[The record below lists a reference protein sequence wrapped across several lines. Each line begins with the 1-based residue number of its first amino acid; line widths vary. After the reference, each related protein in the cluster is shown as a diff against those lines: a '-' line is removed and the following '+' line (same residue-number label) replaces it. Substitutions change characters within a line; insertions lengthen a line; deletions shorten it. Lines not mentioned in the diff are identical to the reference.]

1 MAAESERPPHLNGTS
16 GRSRGP
22 KDTEAASDPVY
33 RSVSESGMIERSI
46 VTSQTQPMSQ
56 VPKLF
61 PNPPTASA
69 TASSTANSA
78 VSSRES
84 SPVRH
89 SARAYNPSS
98 PSRASSHSRKTSQDQ
113 SSPTQH
119 SSGLISGPPTNSPA
133 PNAQR
138 SSSSPVR
145 SLVLSTPVDSLA
157 NVPGPEKSN
166 MPSRAANRRTDLD
179 SALPNTSHKRSS
191 LPLEDLASKTDRN
204 TTWTVA
210 RGVSGQGSSLETVEE
225 MASNPSTPSSDTPTK
240 PVIPEESRLHRID
253 EDPTPRASPQTLG
266 SGSDSG
272 ENRNSEAK
280 EEPRPQASGA
290 AKPPKTLMSQRSTTS
305 LSAGARGKPAD
316 GSVRNMIVET
326 ETVSSIPQV
335 SMGVGNGERGS
346 ASRADQSTLRM
357 KPSNETI
364 RPRKEKKKTRRPNTL
379 LTAGSVTSKADIF
392 EARVANAV
400 DEADV
405 SDSDETF
412 VYDSNPPDPYPSR
425 PPRYHSRTPSAT
437 SMASQADQMSS
448 RTRGLRDS
456 SHRVIGKRS
465 MKFTNA
471 NPYNNNNSIDGD
483 GAEAEMSTRCSR
495 TDGSGTITPRH
506 HNLGRL
512 HGRNCVHPNLFDND
526 SANSLSQSQK
536 SPRHFI
542 GNSYRHSRHSNTRLS
557 PNYRAISGSKQSS
570 EFHAYDYDAEGA
582 DDERTPLVGTPRII
596 HSRNGRRP
604 NSAIL
609 RQMEYMA
616 QRERGFFA
624 RFGYGAII
632 FLMLLVVAGGA
643 TSFIIAATQP
653 LLDVQVVAI
662 QNVLASEQEIMLD
675 LNVQAVNPNLF
686 PVTIDDTDVNI
697 FAKSRFVGTDKLWR
711 EHGGLDNVPRVE
723 QSRRRWQLSRAVRC
737 LGNLNCINEATL
749 NHSDPHTTDGV
760 DKGTDP
766 PTDPE
771 GDPRSMLLGRV
782 FHFDSPLSF
791 ESSPWNHLTSSSKG
805 QIRLARPGNK
815 TEAGGTERWER
826 VLQHPFELTVRG
838 IIKYQLP
845 LSSRYLSASVS
856 SSIKVVPDADDNDLE
871 QTPPS
876 NGTVRISIPQR
887 SAPSIRLSLDTRLTE
902 SENSRRPFT
911 A

>member
-1 MAAESERPPHLNGTS
+1 MAAESEGPPHLNGTS

-22 KDTEAASDPVY
+22 KDAEAASDPVH
-33 RSVSESGMIERSI
+33 RSTNESGVMERSI
-46 VTSQTQPMSQ
+46 VKSQTLPMSQ

-61 PNPPTASA
+61 PNPSTASA
-69 TASSTANSA
+69 TNSA
-78 VSSRES
+78 VSSREP

-89 SARAYNPSS
+89 SSRTYNPSS
-98 PSRASSHSRKTSQDQ
+98 PTRVSSHSRKTSQDP
-113 SSPTQH
+113 SPTRY
-119 SSGLISGPPTNSPA
+119 SNGLTSGPPTNSST
-133 PNAQR
+133 PNLQR

-145 SLVLSTPVDSLA
+145 SLVLSVPNDSLA
-157 NVPGPEKSN
+157 NVPSPEKSN
-166 MPSRAANRRTDLD
+166 MPSWATNRRTDVD
-179 SALPNTSHKRSS
+179 STLPNTSQKRSS
-191 LPLEDLASKTDRN
+191 LPLEELAPKPDRN
-204 TTWTVA
+204 TPRTVT

-225 MASNPSTPSSDTPTK
+225 MASNPSTPSSETPTK

-253 EDPTPRASPQTLG
+253 EDPTPRAPHQPPG

-272 ENRNSEAK
+272 ENRSSEPK
-280 EEPRPQASGA
+280 EETRPQASGA
-290 AKPPKTLMSQRSTTS
+290 ARTPRTLMSQRSTTS

-326 ETVSSIPQV
+326 ETVSSIPQI
-335 SMGVGNGERGS
+335 SMGVGNGERGG
-346 ASRADQSTLRM
+346 ASRADQGTLRM

-364 RPRKEKKKTRRPNTL
+364 RPRKEKKKTRRPNAIT
-379 LTAGSVTSKADIF
+379 TGPVTSKADIF

-437 SMASQADQMSS
+437 SMASQAEQLAG
-448 RTRGLRDS
+448 RTRGLGLREA
-456 SHRVIGKRS
+456 SHGVTGKRS

-471 NPYNNNNSIDGD
+471 NPYNNSIDGD
-483 GAEAEMSTRCSR
+483 GVEIDMASRSSR

-506 HNLGRL
+506 HNFGR
-512 HGRNCVHPNLFDND
+512 HSRNGMHPNLFDND
-526 SANSLSQSQK
+526 STQSQSQSQK

-542 GNSYRHSRHSNTRLS
+542 GNSYRHSRHSNTRSS
-557 PNYRAISGSKQSS
+557 PNYRTISGTKKGG
-570 EFHAYDYDAEGA
+570 EFHSYDYEAEGA
-582 DDERTPLVGTPRII
+582 DDERTPLVGTPRTI

-604 NSAIL
+604 NSASV

-616 QRERGFFA
+616 QRHRGFFA
-624 RFGYGAII
+624 RFGSCAII
-632 FLMLLVVAGGA
+632 FLMLLIVAGGA
-643 TSFIIAATQP
+643 TSFIVAATQP
-653 LLDVQVVAI
+653 LLDVQVIAI

-686 PVTIDDTDVNI
+686 PVTIDDTDLNI
-697 FAKSRFVGTDKLWR
+697 FAKSRYVGSDKLWR
-711 EHGGLDNVPRVE
+711 EHGDVDNFPRVE
-723 QSRRRWQLSRAVRC
+723 QSRRRWQLSQVVRC
-737 LGNLNCINEATL
+737 LGHVDCVQA
-749 NHSDPHTTDGV
+749 PHATDGV

-856 SSIKVVPDADDNDLE
+856 SSIKVEPDTDDDDPE

-876 NGTVRISIPQR
+876 NGTVRISVQR
-887 SAPSIRLSLDTRLTE
+887 SAPSIRLPLDTRSTVPR
-902 SENSRRPFT
+902 SEGSRRPFT

>member
-1 MAAESERPPHLNGTS
+1 MAAESERPPRLNGTS
-16 GRSRGP
+16 GRSREP
-22 KDTEAASDPVY
+22 KDTEAASDPVHQ
-33 RSVSESGMIERSI
+33 SASENGMMERSSI
-46 VTSQTQPMSQ
+46 TSQTQPMSQ

-61 PNPPTASA
+61 PNLPTASA
-69 TASSTANSA
+69 TASTTNSA
-78 VSSRES
+78 VSSREP

-89 SARAYNPSS
+89 SSRTYNPSS
-98 PSRASSHSRKTSQDQ
+98 PSRVSSHSRKTSQDQ
-113 SSPTQH
+113 SSPTRH
-119 SSGLISGPPTNSPA
+119 SNGLTSGPPTNSPA
-133 PNAQR
+133 PNIQR

-145 SLVLSTPVDSLA
+145 SLVLSAPVDQLA

-166 MPSRAANRRTDLD
+166 MPSWAANRRTDLD
-179 SALPNTSHKRSS
+179 STLPNTSHKRSS
-191 LPLEDLASKTDRN
+191 LPLEDFAPKPDRN
-204 TTWTVA
+204 TTRTVA
-210 RGVSGQGSSLETVEE
+210 RGVSGPGSSLETVEE

-240 PVIPEESRLHRID
+240 LAIPEESRLHRID

-272 ENRNSEAK
+272 ENRSSEPK

-346 ASRADQSTLRM
+346 ASRTDQGTLRM

-364 RPRKEKKKTRRPNTL
+364 RPRKEKKKTRRPNAL
-379 LTAGSVTSKADIF
+379 LTTGPVTSKADIF

-448 RTRGLRDS
+448 RTRGLRDA
-456 SHRVIGKRS
+456 SHGVTGKRS

-471 NPYNNNNSIDGD
+471 NPYNNSKPMEVEPLLLGI
-483 GAEAEMSTRCSR
+483 
-495 TDGSGTITPRH
+495 TIWAAFMDATA
-506 HNLGRL
+506 
-512 HGRNCVHPNLFDND
+512 CTPNLFDND
-526 SANSLSQSQK
+526 SATSQSQSQK

-542 GNSYRHSRHSNTRLS
+542 GNTYRHSRHSNTRLS
-557 PNYRAISGSKQSS
+557 PNYRTINGTKKGSD
-570 EFHAYDYDAEGA
+570 FHTYDYEAEGA
-582 DDERTPLVGTPRII
+582 DDERTPLVGTPRTI

-604 NSAIL
+604 NSASL

-616 QRERGFFA
+616 QRERGIFA
-624 RFGYGAII
+624 RFGNHVGFERASRQSE
-632 FLMLLVVAGGA
+632 LV
-643 TSFIIAATQP
+643 
-653 LLDVQVVAI
+653 
-662 QNVLASEQEIMLD
+662 
-675 LNVQAVNPNLF
+675 

-697 FAKSRFVGTDKLWR
+697 FATSRFVGTDKLWR
-711 EHGGLDNVPRVE
+711 EHGGSDNFPRVE
-723 QSRRRWQLSRAVRC
+723 QSRRRWQLSQAVRC
-737 LGNLNCINEATL
+737 LGNVDCIKEAMPS
-749 NHSDPHTTDGV
+749 HSDPHTTDGV

-771 GDPRSMLLGRV
+771 GDSRSMLLGRV

-815 TEAGGTERWER
+815 TETGGTERWER

-856 SSIKVVPDADDNDLE
+856 SSIKVVPNSDDNDPE
-871 QTPPS
+871 QIPPI
-876 NGTVRISIPQR
+876 NGTVRISVPQK
-887 SAPSIRLSLDTRLTE
+887 SAPSIRLSLDTRSPG
-902 SENSRRPFT
+902 SENTRRPFT

>member
-1 MAAESERPPHLNGTS
+1 MAAESERPPHLNGTP

-22 KDTEAASDPVY
+22 KDVEAASGPTH
-33 RSVSESGMIERSI
+33 RSASESGMMERSL
-46 VTSQTQPMSQ
+46 VTPQTQPMSQ

-61 PNPPTASA
+61 PTPPTASA
-69 TASSTANSA
+69 SASATDSA
-78 VSSRES
+78 VSSREP

-89 SARAYNPSS
+89 SSRTYAPTYNPSS
-98 PSRASSHSRKTSQDQ
+98 PTRVSSQSRKTSQDQ
-113 SSPTQH
+113 SSPTRH
-119 SSGLISGPPTNSPA
+119 SNGLTSGPPTSSPT
-133 PNAQR
+133 PNLQR

-145 SLVLSTPVDSLA
+145 SLGLSAPVDSPV

-166 MPSRAANRRTDLD
+166 MPSWAANRRTDLD
-179 SALPNTSHKRSS
+179 STLPNTSQKRSS
-191 LPLEDLASKTDRN
+191 LPLEDFTPKPDRN
-204 TTWTVA
+204 TTRTVA

-225 MASNPSTPSSDTPTK
+225 MASNPSTPSNETPTK

-253 EDPTPRASPQTLG
+253 EDPTPRAPHQTLG

-272 ENRNSEAK
+272 ENRSSEPK
-280 EEPRPQASGA
+280 EEARPQAPSA
-290 AKPPKTLMSQRSTTS
+290 AKNTKTLMSQRSTTS
-305 LSAGARGKPAD
+305 LSASARGKPAD

-335 SMGVGNGERGS
+335 SMGVGNGERGN
-346 ASRADQSTLRM
+346 ASRAEQGTLRM

-364 RPRKEKKKTRRPNTL
+364 RPRKEKKKNRRPNAL
-379 LTAGSVTSKADIF
+379 LTTGPVTSKADIF

-437 SMASQADQMSS
+437 SMASQAEQLAG
-448 RTRGLRDS
+448 RTRGLRDT
-456 SHRVIGKRS
+456 SHGVTGKRS
-465 MKFTNA
+465 MKFTNT
-471 NPYNNNNSIDGD
+471 NPYNNGNIDGD
-483 GAEAEMSTRCSR
+483 GVEIDMASRSTR

-512 HGRNCVHPNLFDND
+512 HGRNGMHPNLFDNE
-526 SANSLSQSQK
+526 SAHSQSQSQK

-542 GNSYRHSRHSNTRLS
+542 GNNYRHSRHRLS
-557 PNYRAISGSKQSS
+557 PNYRTISGSKKGG
-570 EFHAYDYDAEGA
+570 EYDYEAEGA
-582 DDERTPLVGTPRII
+582 DDERTPLVGTPRTI
-596 HSRNGRRP
+596 HSRGGRRP
-604 NSAIL
+604 NSASL
-609 RQMEYMA
+609 RQMQYMA
-616 QRERGFFA
+616 QPERGLFA
-624 RFGYGAII
+624 RFGSCAII
-632 FLMLLVVAGGA
+632 FLLLLIVAGGA
-643 TSFIIAATQP
+643 TSFIVAATQP
-653 LLDVQVVAI
+653 LLDVQVIAI

-675 LNVQAVNPNLF
+675 LNVQAINPNLF

-697 FAKSRFVGTDKLWR
+697 FAKSRYVGTDKFWR
-711 EHGGLDNVPRVE
+711 EHGDLDGFPRVE
-723 QSRRRWQLSRAVRC
+723 QSRRRWQLSQAVRC
-737 LGNLNCINEATL
+737 LGNVDCVKEAMSSQ
-749 NHSDPHTTDGV
+749 SDPHITDGV

-805 QIRLARPGNK
+805 QIRLPRPGNK

-845 LSSRYLSASVS
+845 LSARYLSASVS
-856 SSIKVVPDADDNDLE
+856 SSIKVVPDTDDNDPE
-871 QTPPS
+871 HTPPS
-876 NGTVRISIPQR
+876 NDTVRISVPQR
-887 SAPSIRLSLDTRLTE
+887 SAPPIHLPLDTRSTG
-902 SENSRRPFT
+902 SGDSRRPFT